1 MSKRLKI
8 LAKNSSLTN
17 ISIQYGREKIKFNLY
32 EELIVNESRINEE
45 LKNQPSY
52 YGFLSLLAV
61 KLKRSMS
68 DKKAELEKIKA
79 ELFIEFKEDIDKSTG
94 RPYSNDLAESLVIQE
109 EAYNEALNNFLKAEE
124 EYELIQAC
132 VNSFIQRSHLLQSLS
147 ANTRK
152 NIE

>member
-17 ISIQYGREKIKFNLY
+17 ISIQYGKEKIKFNLY

-61 KLKRSMS
+61 KLKRSMG

-79 ELFIEFKEDIDKSTG
+79 ELFIEKISEILENPNIYDEM
-94 RPYSNDLAESLVIQE
+94 SNNAIKLFENQLTVEIMVNK
-109 EAYNEALNNFLKAEE
+109 YLKL
-124 EYELIQAC
+124 YQ
-132 VNSFIQRSHLLQSLS
+132 Q
-147 ANTRK
+147 
-152 NIE
+152 

>member
-17 ISIQYGREKIKFNLY
+17 ISIQYGKEKIKFNLY

-61 KLKRSMS
+61 KLKRSMG

-79 ELFIEFKEDIDKSTG
+79 EMQKRCPEYTQFAIVDTDF
-94 RPYSNDLAESLVIQE
+94 SN
-109 EAYNEALNNFLKAEE
+109 
-124 EYELIQAC
+124 
-132 VNSFIQRSHLLQSLS
+132 
-147 ANTRK
+147 
-152 NIE
+152 

>member
-17 ISIQYGREKIKFNLY
+17 ISIQYGKEKIKFNLY

-61 KLKRSMS
+61 KLKRSMG

-79 ELFIEFKEDIDKSTG
+79 ELFIEFKGDIDKSTG
-94 RPYSNDLAESLVIQE
+94 RPYSNDMAEALVAQE
-109 EAYNEALNNFLKAEE
+109 EDYQNALKEFQKAEE
-124 EYELIQAC
+124 DFGIIKAC
-132 VNSFIQRSHLLQSLS
+132 VDSFTQRSHLVQSLS
-147 ANTRK
+147 ANIRK
-152 NIE
+152 VNE